1 MHASRIKLKNNR
13 VIILFEY
20 YFIINFDECSTIIQE
35 QEAYA
40 RGFIDALEELHRR
53 QGIPSSPPLEE
64 SLSTFSTKN
73 GGHFFSTNISSLS
86 MNASDDV
93 PTRDAPLCPSPHLT
107 QVKTA
112 VLPPAL
118 TLLSRSS
125 ASKSYDA
132 SFSNLVNG
140 NVSNATS
147 SSKAGNILLD
157 ENYQAVPKLISSPPS
172 SAASLSGDSPSPMSA
187 SEDFDRLEMKRARNR
202 LAAQKCRSR
211 KLERIAVLSQRVEE
225 LKEQNA
231 QLHLLKQ
238 EAFKNVEELKTR
250 LSNHAICGN
259 LDLSLVSLS
268 S

>member
-1 MHASRIKLKNNR
+1 M
-13 VIILFEY
+13 FY
-20 YFIINFDECSTIIQE
+20 ECSTIIQE

-73 GGHFFSTNISSLS
+73 SDHIFSTNISSLS
-86 MNASDDV
+86 MNSSADV
-93 PTRDAPLCPSPHLT
+93 PTRDAPLSPSPHLT

-125 ASKSYDA
+125 KSYDA
-132 SFSNLVNG
+132 SLNSLVNG
-140 NVSNATS
+140 NVSNATT
-147 SSKAGNILLD
+147 SSKTGNILLD

-172 SAASLSGDSPSPMSA
+172 STASLSGDSPSPMSA
-187 SEDFDRLEMKRARNR
+187 NEDFDRLEMKRARNR

-250 LSNHAICGN
+250 LSKHAICGN